1 MWLYQLPGRRSWGWI
16 FIFHIVWIIPKWGI
30 MFIGD
35 HQHRNKLSFRNTFRN
50 WLFGT
55 INGFSVRT
63 TTTKNIW
70 VVQVLQPL
78 TKALWHPKPCAYHR
92 IPSERM
98 KKEKGNFFLL
108 FSLDTYFKRFFI
120 PKPLRISLLVSWP
133 SVSLAP
139 PLNSPASQNLA
150 TLLHSPSKCS

>member
-1 MWLYQLPGRRSWGWI
+1 MVISTAWEKIMRVDFYPS
-16 FIFHIVWIIPKWGI
+16 HIVWIIPKWGT

-50 WLFGT
+50 WPFGT
-55 INGFSVRT
+55 SNGFSVRT
-63 TTTKNIW
+63 TTTRNIW

-92 IPSERM
+92 IPSEGM
-98 KKEKGNFFLL
+98 KKEKGNSFLL

-120 PKPLRISLLVSWP
+120 PKSLRISLLVSWP

-139 PLNSPASQNLA
+139 PIKFSSQPESSHLA
-150 TLLHSPSKCS
+150 PFSF